1 MKKRFIAPLV
11 ALTAAAGVITL
22 ALFLAGV
29 FDGDDATG
37 VAVGGSESAPVC
49 AEDHPDCDDV
59 LVVQDDAG
67 DGDDGA
73 STRLRDG
80 EADLPVDGQ
89 GGVTNAPLCAPGFP
103 DCVDMIVVGEDGY
116 VDDAESVTDPRCSG
130 DQFVSCEEEPSEAAR

>member
-1 MKKRFIAPLV
+1 MKKRLIAGLV
-11 ALTAAAGVITL
+11 TLSAAAGVVTL

-29 FDGDDATG
+29 FDGDDATD
-37 VAVGGSESAPVC
+37 VAVGDPESPIC
-49 AEDHPDCDDV
+49 ADFDCDDA

-67 DGDDGA
+67 DEGDGA

-80 EADLPVDGQ
+80 EADIPVDGQ

-116 VDDAESVTDPRCSG
+116 VDDAEPVTDPRCSG